1 MPNRVEFAR
10 VLSTISLWLPQRKS
24 VETCRPVYNQ
34 GAMPWA
40 VLLAVGLLATINTAG
55 CTRSSGSANSKK
67 KEVTLRIGVSI
78 GQMFSANPQGGLQQI
93 QQGTAIEPLTR
104 LGDDGRPRPALAEGW
119 DLTPDR
125 RSLTLRLRSGVKF
138 HDGSPVTAATVAD
151 ILNKTLPKTMGP
163 AFEDV
168 VSIRPINE
176 TAIDIQFRAPAPFL
190 LESLEVTIQKPGSAQ
205 I

>member
-1 MPNRVEFAR
+1 
-10 VLSTISLWLPQRKS
+10 
-24 VETCRPVYNQ
+24 
-34 GAMPWA
+34 
-40 VLLAVGLLATINTAG
+40 
-55 CTRSSGSANSKK
+55 
-67 KEVTLRIGVSI
+67 
-78 GQMFSANPQGGLQQI
+78 QMFSANPQGGLQQI

-205 I
+205 IGTGPYQPAGPEAPNEVRAYRDYDLGAPTIDRIVVNSYPTVRAAWADML